1 MMVSSNGDY
10 AAINASKYIR
20 RHGNNAA
27 TSVARLSSGIRI
39 NSGADDPAG
48 IVTAG
53 HLKGNAAAADAA
65 AQNAQNAAAW
75 GKAADSAY
83 GSALDILYRMKEIAV
98 QHQDATLSTKDGLE
112 EEAKALNDRLDKIG
126 KQKFGT
132 KSMFG
137 ESLDFYLSTTTGS
150 GSDAKTTINF
160 GAGVTKVG
168 SGSTLYKASVIADK
182 ITEIAKAQGQA
193 GGSSNALGYIADA
206 LAAESAAAW
215 DAYDEYTKANTASEM
230 TKFVRNS
237 VYEQSAQLILSQYN
251 QNAYSVLNLL
261 R

>member
-10 AAINASKYIR
+10 AAINASKFIR

-39 NSGADDPAG
+39 NSGADDPVG

-53 HLKGNAAAADAA
+53 HLKGNASAADAA

-83 GSALDILYRMKEIAV
+83 GSALDILYRMREIATL
-98 QHQDATLSTKDGLE
+98 QKDAT
-112 EEAKALNDRLDKIG
+112 
-126 KQKFGT
+126 
-132 KSMFG
+132 
-137 ESLDFYLSTTTGS
+137 
-150 GSDAKTTINF
+150 
-160 GAGVTKVG
+160 
-168 SGSTLYKASVIADK
+168 AD
-182 ITEIAKAQGQA
+182 
-193 GGSSNALGYIADA
+193 GSSNTALSAEMTALNNRLDDMSKAKFGSKDLWWSSASFTLGIKGSQTVTTNFGGGVSKLSSTTLSAIDTKITSIATAQGTAGATASALGYIADG
-206 LAAESAAAW
+206 LAADSAAMW

>member
-10 AAINASKYIR
+10 AAINASKFIR

-53 HLKGNAAAADAA
+53 NLKKNAAASDAA

-83 GSALDILYRMKEIAV
+83 GSALDILYRMREIATL
-98 QHQDATLSTKDGLE
+98 QKDTTADGSSNTALSAEMTALNGRLGDMANAKFGSKGMWSSASFTLGIKGSQTLSTT
-112 EEAKALNDRLDKIG
+112 
-126 KQKFGT
+126 FGGGVS
-132 KSMFG
+132 KLS
-137 ESLDFYLSTTTGS
+137 STTLS
-150 GSDAKTTINF
+150 AIDS
-160 GAGVTKVG
+160 
-168 SGSTLYKASVIADK
+168 K
-182 ITEIAKAQGQA
+182 ITSIATAQGTA
-193 GGSSNALGYIADA
+193 GATASALGYIADG
-206 LAAESAAAW
+206 LAADSAAMW

>member
-10 AAINASKYIR
+10 AAINASKFIR

-53 HLKGNAAAADAA
+53 HLKGNASASDAA

-83 GSALDILYRMKEIAV
+83 GSALDILYRMREIA
-98 QHQDATLSTKDGLE
+98 TLQKD
-112 EEAKALNDRLDKIG
+112 
-126 KQKFGT
+126 
-132 KSMFG
+132 
-137 ESLDFYLSTTTGS
+137 TT
-150 GSDAKTTINF
+150 
-160 GAGVTKVG
+160 
-168 SGSTLYKASVIADK
+168 AD
-182 ITEIAKAQGQA
+182 
-193 GGSSNALGYIADA
+193 GSSNTALSAEMTALNGRLGDMANAKFGSKNMWGSSVSFTLGIKGSQTVTTTFGGGVSSLSGSFTLSKIDAKITAMATAQGTAGATASALGYIADG
-206 LAAESAAAW
+206 LAADSAAMW

>member
-10 AAINASKYIR
+10 AAINASKFIR

-39 NSGADDPAG
+39 NTGADDPAG

-53 HLKGNAAAADAA
+53 HLKGNASAADAA

-83 GSALDILYRMKEIAV
+83 GSALDILYRLKEIAV
-98 QHQDATLSTKDGLE
+98 QHQDATVASANRAGLE
-112 EEAKALNDRLDKIG
+112 AEATALNDRLGKIQN
-126 KQKFGT
+126 QKFGT
-132 KSMFG
+132 QSMFG
-137 ESLDFYLSTTTGS
+137 SNLTFYLSTGS
-150 GSDAKTTINF
+150 ATTTINF
-160 GAGVTKVG
+160 GAGVSSVAG
-168 SGSTLYKASVIADK
+168 SKLYKASEIETQ
-182 ITEIAKAQGQA
+182 ITAVAKAQGTA
-193 GGSSNALGYIADA
+193 GGSANALGYFADG
-206 LAAESAAAW
+206 LAAESAAMW
-215 DAYDEYTKANTASEM
+215 SAYDDYTQANTASEM

>member
-10 AAINASKYIR
+10 AAINASKFIR

-53 HLKGNAAAADAA
+53 RLKGNAAASDAA

-83 GSALDILYRMKEIAV
+83 GSALDILYRMREIAT
-98 QHQDATLSTKDGLE
+98 QK
-112 EEAKALNDRLDKIG
+112 LDL
-126 KQKFGT
+126 T
-132 KSMFG
+132 A
-137 ESLDFYLSTTTGS
+137 STTTGLDAEMTALNGRLGDMS
-150 GSDAKTTINF
+150 KAKFGSKAMWTAPGFTLGINGSQTSALTFGGGVSSLSATTVSAID
-160 GAGVTKVG
+160 
-168 SGSTLYKASVIADK
+168 SK
-182 ITEIAKAQGQA
+182 ITSIATAQGTA
-193 GGSSNALGYIADA
+193 GGAANALGYIADG

-215 DAYDEYTKANTASEM
+215 SAYDDYTQANTASEM

>member
-10 AAINASKYIR
+10 AAINASKFIR

-53 HLKGNAAAADAA
+53 RLKGNAAASDAA

-83 GSALDILYRMKEIAV
+83 GSALDILYRMREIAT
-98 QHQDATLSTKDGLE
+98 QK
-112 EEAKALNDRLDKIG
+112 LDL
-126 KQKFGT
+126 T
-132 KSMFG
+132 A
-137 ESLDFYLSTTTGS
+137 STTTGLDAEMTALNGRLGDMANAKF
-150 GSDAKTTINF
+150 GSKSMWTAPGFKLGINGSQVSALTFGGGVSSLSATTVSSIT
-160 GAGVTKVG
+160 V
-168 SGSTLYKASVIADK
+168 SSIDSK
-182 ITEIAKAQGQA
+182 ITAIATAQGTA
-193 GGSSNALGYIADA
+193 GATASALGYIADG
-206 LAAESAAAW
+206 LAADSAAMW